1 MMEYKDND
9 FGNLIKS
16 IRDKNKINAETLVRG
31 ICSLKVLN
39 NIESGKTFPGYLL
52 RNFLIDRLGLAREW
66 FENMLTVGE
75 YEEWQCRRRIISQLR
90 KKEYMSADAL
100 VEEYRKKYIAG
111 DIAAIDG
118 IYAQKLDENEADE
131 KLRLQFYYT
140 VKGMCG
146 KDGEEPYYELAAA
159 LTSKAYHGGIID
171 ESILSRYK
179 LSIGELNLYLEAVW
193 HSKAAGNKEKVINA
207 LIACLD
213 THYYDIKT
221 KVKIFPKLAVYYCRL
236 NENTT
241 DLNVLRRMQ
250 KICDEAISLLRAQ
263 KRAYYIV
270 ELFNI
275 YLCIADKLC
284 ETLKDDGH
292 VGFQKQVKFDKRRI
306 RQWLDA
312 ILNEYRIREVPLT
325 MPNDFYIYQEGTAYC
340 INDVIRARRELLRFN
355 RKYLCDGICA
365 EKTIEKTEQHKS
377 NLQYANMKLIYNR
390 LNLPCTY
397 QYASLIVPDII
408 TLEREE
414 EINQLAGRNEL
425 SDALAAMEE
434 LKKDVPGYSYN
445 MQELG
450 WIEQIIL
457 NNRWKLTPQDAAD
470 RVKTL
475 IELTVPLKYIDNFI
489 NNRNH
494 GLRKNEQ
501 VSKRIYFTRT
511 ELACI
516 VSLAGYYG
524 KSGLMEKAMDYM
536 GLLYEYL
543 TNNGESDDVYCMES
557 VFTRFMT
564 HYTSMLG
571 DIGNFEV
578 SDRLADEAAKRM
590 LELYRPEKIW
600 WHKYNN
606 LWNDETK
613 EKDKEKYNSVLRECA
628 ALCEIYDGESVAK
641 IFTNKIVSSC

>member
-1 MMEYKDND
+1 M
-9 FGNLIKS
+9 
-16 IRDKNKINAETLVRG
+16 
-31 ICSLKVLN
+31 
-39 NIESGKTFPGYLL
+39 
-52 RNFLIDRLGLAREW
+52 
-66 FENMLTVGE
+66 
-75 YEEWQCRRRIISQLR
+75 
-90 KKEYMSADAL
+90 
-100 VEEYRKKYIAG
+100 
-111 DIAAIDG
+111 
-118 IYAQKLDENEADE
+118 
-131 KLRLQFYYT
+131 
-140 VKGMCG
+140 
-146 KDGEEPYYELAAA
+146 
-159 LTSKAYHGGIID
+159 
-171 ESILSRYK
+171 
-179 LSIGELNLYLEAVW
+179 
-193 HSKAAGNKEKVINA
+193 
-207 LIACLD
+207 
-213 THYYDIKT
+213 
-221 KVKIFPKLAVYYCRL
+221 
-236 NENTT
+236 
-241 DLNVLRRMQ
+241 
-250 KICDEAISLLRAQ
+250 
-263 KRAYYIV
+263 
-270 ELFNI
+270 
-275 YLCIADKLC
+275 
-284 ETLKDDGH
+284 
-292 VGFQKQVKFDKRRI
+292 
-306 RQWLDA
+306 
-312 ILNEYRIREVPLT
+312 
-325 MPNDFYIYQEGTAYC
+325 
-340 INDVIRARRELLRFN
+340 
-355 RKYLCDGICA
+355 
-365 EKTIEKTEQHKS
+365 
-377 NLQYANMKLIYNR
+377 
-390 LNLPCTY
+390 
-397 QYASLIVPDII
+397 PDII

-494 GLRKNEQ
+494 GLRKNEH